1 MTATHEPPTGDTRTH
16 RAKQTIAAALALL
29 TVAAGP
35 AAACDKG
42 AVKTVE
48 TMYKTYL
55 ADEIFNQTA
64 PEIYSPRL
72 QPIVKAWNTRCE
84 ANMELDG
91 CVLDGDFLID
101 GNDFKISKL
110 KVSCLSGDDAK
121 SRVMVKFRN
130 FDTPSTKVFDMV
142 KDGDR
147 WLIDEIADGTDGKGF
162 LGEIFKAP

>member
-1 MTATHEPPTGDTRTH
+1 MKTTATPSQPARLR
-16 RAKQTIAAALALL
+16 RACVSGITALALL

-55 ADEIFNQTA
+55 GDEIFNQTA

-91 CVLDGDFLID
+91 CVLDGDFFID

-110 KVSCLSGDDAK
+110 KVTCLSGDDAK

-142 KDGDR
+142 KNGDR

>member
-1 MTATHEPPTGDTRTH
+1 MTTTAKPSQTTRLR
-16 RAKQTIAAALALL
+16 RACVSGITALALL

-48 TMYKTYL
+48 TIYKTYE
-55 ADEIFNQTA
+55 ADELFNSFA
-64 PEIYSPRL
+64 PEIYSSRM
-72 QPIVKAWNTRCE
+72 QPLVKAWNTRCE
-84 ANMELDG
+84 ANMENEG
-91 CVLDGDFLID
+91 CILDGDFFID

-110 KVSCLSGDDAK
+110 KVSCLAGDDAK

>member
-1 MTATHEPPTGDTRTH
+1 MKTTAKPSQPARLR
-16 RAKQTIAAALALL
+16 RACVSGITALALL

-55 ADEIFNQTA
+55 GDEIFNQTA

-91 CVLDGDFLID
+91 CVLDGDFFID

-110 KVSCLSGDDAK
+110 KVTCLSGDDAK

-142 KDGDR
+142 KNGDR